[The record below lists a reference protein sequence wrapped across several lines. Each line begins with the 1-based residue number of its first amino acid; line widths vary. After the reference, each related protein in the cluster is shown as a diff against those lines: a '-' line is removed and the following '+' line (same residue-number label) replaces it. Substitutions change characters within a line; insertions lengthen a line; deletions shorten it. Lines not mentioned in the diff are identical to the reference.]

1 MLGLGNVEVGPGTL
15 GHVLMNWAHRHV
27 TAFAISIL
35 LLAVPVL
42 AAAGAWVWLA
52 EPLAPLQVA
61 GGAVVLVAI
70 GCIVAEPSRT

>member
-1 MLGLGNVEVGPGTL
+1 
-15 GHVLMNWAHRHV
+15 MNWSHRYV

-42 AAAGAWVWLA
+42 AAVGAWLWLG

-61 GGAVVLVAI
+61 GGLVVLVAI
-70 GCIVAEPSRT
+70 AFIVTEQQ